1 MRDRYA
7 EFTAHGAEII
17 AVGPNDMSTFQRY
30 WANENI
36 LYVGLPDPDHQV
48 SKLYRQEVNLLKLGR
63 MPLNCV
69 VDINGRIRYV
79 HYGSSMRDIPDNETF
94 FNVIDQLNKSSN

>member
-1 MRDRYA
+1 MRDDYTG
-7 EFTAHGAEII
+7 FTARGAEII
-17 AVGPNDMSTFQRY
+17 AVGPNDLSAFQHY

-36 LYVGLPDPDHQV
+36 LYVGLPDPNHQV
-48 SKLYRQEVNLLKLGR
+48 SKLYRQEVNLFKLGR

-94 FNVIDQLNKSSN
+94 FNVINQLNTLSN